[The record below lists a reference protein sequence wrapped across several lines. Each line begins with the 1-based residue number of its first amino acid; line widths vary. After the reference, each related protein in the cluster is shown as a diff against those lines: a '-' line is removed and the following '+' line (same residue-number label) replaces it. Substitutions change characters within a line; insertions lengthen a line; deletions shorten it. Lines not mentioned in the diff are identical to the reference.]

1 MVIYA
6 FLLHLQENRRKPLLL
21 PEKSLIASLL
31 FGWPLIIYHSDGF
44 GQRSPL
50 IELSFHWFLCS
61 SFFSLFSQKF
71 TGLLIWP
78 LLGLFLQLLN
88 NGDEMF
94 QHTRHVG
101 IFKKWVK
108 FKVDSNYLGYAFC
121 HPFLVLHVCVGYYLQ
136 LYRRLLSTY
145 LDYNK
150 CRRTRWYIS
159 AIISREV
166 NHCKINAFAIKL
178 PFR

>member
-78 LLGLFLQLLN
+78 LLGLFIQLLN

-94 QHTRHVG
+94 QHTRHV
-101 IFKKWVK
+101 
-108 FKVDSNYLGYAFC
+108 YLK
-121 HPFLVLHVCVGYYLQ
+121 
-136 LYRRLLSTY
+136 
-145 LDYNK
+145 N
-150 CRRTRWYIS
+150 
-159 AIISREV
+159 E
-166 NHCKINAFAIKL
+166 
-178 PFR
+178 